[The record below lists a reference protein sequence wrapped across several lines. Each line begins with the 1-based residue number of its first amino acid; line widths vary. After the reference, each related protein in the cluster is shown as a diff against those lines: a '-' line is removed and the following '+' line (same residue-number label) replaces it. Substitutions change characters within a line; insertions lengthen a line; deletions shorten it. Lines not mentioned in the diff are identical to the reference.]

1 MSGGELDIR
10 VDPEVATAFP
20 DYRALVVL
28 ARGVS
33 NGPSSDVTRRLLAEA
48 AERARD
54 ALDGRTPSELPEIA
68 SWRAAFSRFGAK
80 PSRFP
85 SSAEAL
91 LKRAARS
98 EDPPAINCLVDCY
111 NAVSL
116 AHCLPIG
123 GEDVDRVAG
132 AVVLRFAD
140 GSELFDLPG
149 PDREAAPPLPGEV
162 VWADA
167 AGVTCRCWNWRQ
179 GIRTRLTE
187 ATVNAYFLVEALAP
201 AGRAELD
208 VAAAQ
213 LVAHLDAAGAGG
225 EIERLALGASGT

>member
-1 MSGGELDIR
+1 MSGGELAIR
-10 VDPEVATAFP
+10 VDPAVADAFP
-20 DYRALVVL
+20 DYRALVLL

-33 NGPSSDVTRRLLAEA
+33 NGPSSDVTRRLLTEA
-48 AERARD
+48 AERARN

-116 AHCLPIG
+116 AHRLPIG

-149 PDREAAPPLPGEV
+149 PDQEAARPLPGEV
-162 VWADA
+162 VWADT

-187 ATVNAYFLVEALAP
+187 TTVNAYFLIEALAP
-201 AGRAELD
+201 ASRADLDAAAAELF
-208 VAAAQ
+208 
-213 LVAHLDAAGAGG
+213 AHLDAVGAGG